1 MVYSLPEITLKLG
14 FELRQIFVTAST
26 LPMSL
31 PKMSKH
37 SWQNH
42 RRIAFLYAVPI
53 GLLGGLMGL
62 GGAEF
67 RLPVLVGSLKYS
79 AREAIYLNLAVS
91 LVTIAAAIPIRGT
104 TLSFTPVI
112 PFLPAVLSLIVGAVI
127 TAFVGTAIAHRLSN
141 RQLEQIILYLLVIIG
156 TTLIIEGFLPTE
168 ITALLPNILGL
179 WLIAGVGFGLLIG
192 LVSSLLGV
200 AGGEI
205 IIPTLIFAFGADVK
219 TAGTSA
225 LLISLPTVL
234 VGVLR
239 YASKGVFRIPVA
251 APLDYSHPLKNTVL
265 PMGIGSAIG
274 ALLGGLM
281 VGVVPG
287 QILKVVL
294 GIILIISAV
303 RVFFHQKRSSH

>member
-1 MVYSLPEITLKLG
+1 
-14 FELRQIFVTAST
+14 
-26 LPMSL
+26 
-31 PKMSKH
+31 MSKY

-42 RRIAFLYAVPI
+42 RRTAFLYAVPI

-67 RLPVLVGSLKYS
+67 RLPILVGSLKYS
-79 AREAIYLNLAVS
+79 AKEAVYLNLAVS
-91 LVTIAAAIPIRGT
+91 LVTIAAAIPIRGR
-104 TLSFTPVI
+104 TLSFAPVM
-112 PFLPAVLSLIVGAVI
+112 PFLPAVLYLIAGAVI
-127 TAFVGTAIAHRLSN
+127 TAFVGAAIAHKLSN
-141 RQLEQIILYLLVIIG
+141 RQLEQIILYLLVTIG
-156 TTLIIEGFLPTE
+156 TTLIIEGFLPTQ
-168 ITALLPNILGL
+168 IPALLPNIPGV
-179 WLIAGVGFGLLIG
+179 WLTAGVGFGLLIG

-234 VGVLR
+234 VGLLR
-239 YASKGVFRIPVA
+239 YASKGIFSGEHG
-251 APLDYSHPLKNTVL
+251 LPLKNTIV
-265 PMGIGSAIG
+265 PMGVGSAIG

-281 VGVVPG
+281 VGVVPA
-287 QILKVVL
+287 QMLKVVL
-294 GIILIISAV
+294 GIILIVSAV

>member
-1 MVYSLPEITLKLG
+1 
-14 FELRQIFVTAST
+14 
-26 LPMSL
+26 MSQ
-31 PKMSKH
+31 H

-42 RRIAFLYAVPI
+42 RRTAFLYAVPI

-67 RLPVLVGSLKYS
+67 RLPILVGSLKYS
-79 AREAIYLNLAVS
+79 AKEAVYLNLAVS
-91 LVTIAAAIPIRGT
+91 LITITAAIPIRGR
-104 TLSFTPVI
+104 TLSFAPVM
-112 PFLPAVLSLIVGAVI
+112 PFLPAVLALIAGAVI
-127 TAFVGTAIAHRLSN
+127 TAFVGAAIAHKLSN
-141 RQLEQIILYLLVIIG
+141 RQLEQIILYLLVTIG
-156 TTLIIEGFLPTE
+156 TTLIIEGFLPTQ
-168 ITALLPNILGL
+168 IPALLPNILGL
-179 WLIAGVGFGLLIG
+179 WLIAGVGFGLMIG

-234 VGVLR
+234 VGLLR
-239 YASKGVFRIPVA
+239 YTSKGVFSDRIK
-251 APLDYSHPLKNTVL
+251 APWEHRRPLNNTVI
-265 PMGIGSAIG
+265 PMGVGSAIG

-281 VGVVPG
+281 VGIVPA

-303 RVFFHQKRSSH
+303 RVFFHQKKFPH